1 MSETIRLDL
10 MLRETVH
17 AAYTN
22 LVTRPTGRAIRTSIR
37 ERLSGGQ
44 ALALLDFSE
53 IGLVDLSC
61 ADEVIAQLLLDP
73 PIGTYFML
81 QGLSEEQLEAI
92 EHVLE
97 HHDLA
102 ALVHDPLTG
111 GSRPVGRVSAELRV
125 AFDCLHTAG
134 PATAPVLAQRIG
146 WDEIQAGTVLATMAR
161 LRLVR
166 CDDGSYSLPLS
177 A

>member
-1 MSETIRLDL
+1 MTETIRLDL

-37 ERLSGGQ
+37 ERLAGGQ

-73 PIGTYFML
+73 PTGTYFVL
-81 QGLSEEQLEAI
+81 QGLGEEQLEAI
-92 EHVLE
+92 EHVLA

-102 ALVHDPLTG
+102 ALFQDPLTG
-111 GSRPVGRVSAELRV
+111 AARPVGRVSSEQRV
-125 AFDCLHTAG
+125 AFACLQAAG
-134 PATAPVLAQRIG
+134 PATAPALAERIG
-146 WDEIQAGTVLATMAR
+146 WDETQAGTVLATLAR
-161 LRLVR
+161 LRLIR

>member
-1 MSETIRLDL
+1 MTETIRLDL

-73 PIGTYFML
+73 PTGTYFVL
-81 QGLSEEQLEAI
+81 QGLDEEQLEAI

-102 ALVHDPLTG
+102 ALFHDPLTG
-111 GSRPVGRVSAELRV
+111 EARPIGRVSPDLRV
-125 AFDCLHTAG
+125 AFSCLQADG
-134 PATAPVLAQRIG
+134 PATVPAFAVRIG
-146 WDEIQAGTVLATMAR
+146 WTETQAGAVLATMAR

>member
-1 MSETIRLDL
+1 MTETIRLDL

-37 ERLSGGQ
+37 ERCSNGQ
-44 ALALLDFSE
+44 VLALLDFSE
-53 IGLVDLSC
+53 IGLVDMSC

-73 PIGTYFML
+73 PAGTYFML
-81 QGLSEEQLEAI
+81 QGLGAEQLEAI

-102 ALVHDPLTG
+102 ALVHDPQTG
-111 GSRPVGRVSAELRV
+111 DARPVGRVSPELRA
-125 AFDCLHTAG
+125 AFDQLRAAG
-134 PATAPVLAQRIG
+134 PCTITALAERIG
-146 WDEIQAGTVLATMAR
+146 WDEAQAGAVLDRLAR

>member
-1 MSETIRLDL
+1 MTETIRLDL

-17 AAYTN
+17 AGYTN

-37 ERLSGGQ
+37 ERLSTGQ
-44 ALALLDFSE
+44 VLALLDFSE

-73 PIGTYFML
+73 PGGTYFML
-81 QGLSEEQLEAI
+81 QGLSEDQLEAI
-92 EHVLE
+92 QHVLE

-102 ALVHDPLTG
+102 ALVHDPRTG
-111 GSRPVGRVSAELRV
+111 EARPVGRVSPELRAAFDQLRV
-125 AFDCLHTAG
+125 AG
-134 PATAPVLAQRIG
+134 PCTIPALAERTG
-146 WDEIQAGTVLATMAR
+146 WDEARAGAVLDTMAR

-166 CDDGSYSLPLS
+166 CDSGCYSLPLS

>member
-1 MSETIRLDL
+1 MTETIRLDL

-37 ERLSGGQ
+37 ERLASGQ
-44 ALALLDFSE
+44 VLALLDFSE
-53 IGLVDLSC
+53 IGLVDMSC

-73 PIGTYFML
+73 PTGTYFML
-81 QGLSEEQLEAI
+81 QGLSPEQLEAI

-111 GSRPVGRVSAELRV
+111 ESRPVGRVSPDLRA
-125 AFDCLHTAG
+125 AFEQLRAPG
-134 PATAPVLAQRIG
+134 PAPSPHWPSAS
-146 WDEIQAGTVLATMAR
+146 AGTRPRRARCWTTMAR

>member
-1 MSETIRLDL
+1 MTETIRLEL

-22 LVTRPTGRAIRTSIR
+22 LVTRSTGRAIRSSIR

-44 ALALLDFSE
+44 VLALLDFSE
-53 IGLVDLSC
+53 IGLVDMSC

-73 PIGTYFML
+73 PTGTFFVL

-92 EHVLE
+92 EHVLA

-102 ALVHDPLTG
+102 ALVHDPRTG
-111 GSRPVGRVSAELRV
+111 EARPVGRVSGELRV
-125 AFDCLHTAG
+125 AFECLRTGG
-134 PATAPVLAQRIG
+134 PTTPRSLAEQTG
-146 WDEIQAGTVLATMAR
+146 WDETAADAVLASMAR

-166 CDDGSYSLPLS
+166 CDGGAYSLPLS

>member
-1 MSETIRLDL
+1 MSETIRLNL
-10 MLRETVH
+10 MLRETVD
-17 AAYTN
+17 AGYTN

-73 PIGTYFML
+73 PTGTYFIL
-81 QGLSEEQLEAI
+81 QGLSEAQLEAI

-102 ALVHDPLTG
+102 ALFHDPLLGET
-111 GSRPVGRVSAELRV
+111 RPIGRVSPDHRA
-125 AFDCLHTAG
+125 AFASLQTDGAATPVSLAG
-134 PATAPVLAQRIG
+134 RIG
-146 WDEIQAGTVLATMAR
+146 WDELKAGAVLATLAR

-166 CDDGSYSLPLS
+166 CDNGSYSLPLS